1 MHESIIIKG
10 DRKNASKTLLI
21 NNLLHTE
28 NMQKYMQ

>member
-10 DRKNASKTLLI
+10 DRKNALNSLLI